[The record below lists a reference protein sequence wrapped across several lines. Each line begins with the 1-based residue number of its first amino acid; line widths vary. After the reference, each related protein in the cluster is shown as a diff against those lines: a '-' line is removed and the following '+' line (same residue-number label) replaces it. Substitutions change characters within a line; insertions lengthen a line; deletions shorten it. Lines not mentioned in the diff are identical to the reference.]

1 MTIMLRTIE
10 MSRPNNFRNTE
21 RGRTRSGLEQPVY
34 DPTYVYAPWKKWV
47 VIGIIAL
54 IVSALTYGIIAAQQ
68 GRGSQEVVANST
80 APTPQTTVPQEAA
93 QQQDSPLYKVVKVID
108 GDTLDVSID
117 GKTERLRLIGID
129 TPETV
134 DPRETV
140 QCFGKE
146 ASDKAKSMLQGT
158 SVHLEEDTSQD
169 SRDKYGRL
177 LRYVYLEDGTN
188 FNKYMI
194 AEGYAHEY
202 TYQVPYAYQKEFKAA
217 EASARDNNRGLWS
230 PSSCGGVTTSDAP
243 AQPAPKATPAPTAPS
258 GNCDPNYSPCVP
270 LVSYD
275 LDCGDIST
283 SVKVIGTDIHRF
295 DREGDG
301 YGCESN

>member
-1 MTIMLRTIE
+1 MRNKTRAIDILR
-10 MSRPNNFRNTE
+10 SKQYYAR
-21 RGRTRSGLEQPVY
+21 PVY
-34 DPTYVYAPWKKWV
+34 VAGYKYTPWKKWLS
-47 VIGIIAL
+47 IGLIAL
-54 IVSALTYGIIAAQQ
+54 IVSVLTYGIIASQQ
-68 GRGSQEVVANST
+68 GEENQETLSNSIASVSQA
-80 APTPQTTVPQEAA
+80 TVPQEVP
-93 QQQDSPLYKVVKVID
+93 QQPGEPLYKVVKVID
-108 GDTLDVSID
+108 GDTLDVAID

-134 DPRETV
+134 DPRKTV

-146 ASDKAKSMLQGT
+146 ASDKAKELLQNS
-158 SVHLEEDTSQD
+158 SVRLEEDTSQD

-188 FNKYMI
+188 YNKYMI

-202 TYQVPYAYQKEFKAA
+202 TYQVPYVYQAEFKAA
-217 EASARDNNRGLWS
+217 EKSARENNRGLWS
-230 PSSCGGVTTSDAP
+230 PSSCGGVTTSEAP
-243 AQPAPKATPAPTAPS
+243 APSATQSTPVPAVS
-258 GNCDPNYSPCVP
+258 GNNCDPNYSPCIP

-283 SVKVIGTDIHRF
+283 SVKVIGTDKHRF

>member
-1 MTIMLRTIE
+1 
-10 MSRPNNFRNTE
+10 
-21 RGRTRSGLEQPVY
+21 
-34 DPTYVYAPWKKWV
+34 
-47 VIGIIAL
+47 
-54 IVSALTYGIIAAQQ
+54 VSQA
-68 GRGSQEVVANST
+68 T
-80 APTPQTTVPQEAA
+80 APQQTTRQPGG
-93 QQQDSPLYKVVKVID
+93 PLYEVIKVID
-108 GDTLDVSID
+108 GDTLDVDIN

-134 DPRETV
+134 DPRKTV

-146 ASDKAKSMLQGT
+146 ASEKAKSLLQGA
-158 SVHLEEDTSQD
+158 SVRLEEDTSQD
-169 SRDKYGRL
+169 TRDKYGRL
-177 LRYVYLEDGTN
+177 LRYVHLKDGTN

-194 AEGYAHEY
+194 SEGYAHEY
-202 TYQVPYAYQKEFKAA
+202 TYEVPYRYQADFKAA
-217 EASARDNNRGLWS
+217 EVSARDNNRGLWS

-243 AQPAPKATPAPTAPS
+243 VAPAAQTTPAPVAS
-258 GNCDPNYSPCVP
+258 SSNCDPNYSPCVP